1 MMRGSCE
8 CGVPAVTD
16 RDGKYVCGQ
25 CALTHDRAEW
35 DAAEKCLVTWS
46 SGRTEVVL
54 LNVMRRYEALY
65 PQEGM
70 RYEAI

>member
-16 RDGKYVCGQ
+16 RDGKYVCGE
-25 CALTHDRAEW
+25 CAGAHDRRAW
-35 DAAEKCLVTWS
+35 AVADKCLVTWS
-46 SGRTEVVL
+46 SGRTEVNL
-54 LNVMRRYEALY
+54 LMVMRRYDALY
-65 PQEGM
+65 PLESV